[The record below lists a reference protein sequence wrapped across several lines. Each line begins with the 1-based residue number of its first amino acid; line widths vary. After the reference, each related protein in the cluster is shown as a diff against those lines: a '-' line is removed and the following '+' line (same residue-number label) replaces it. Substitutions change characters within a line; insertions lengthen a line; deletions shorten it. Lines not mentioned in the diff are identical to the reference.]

1 MFRSTV
7 LKGLKGQSFSAYVI
21 DNDVVGIVDGG
32 TVLNVYLPVI
42 AKHKLKEK
50 HIDKLIGKA
59 KRKWG
64 VGEINMHENT
74 HYQFDI
80 ATNRIL

>member
-7 LKGLKGQSFSAYVI
+7 LKDLNGQNFPAYVI
-21 DNDVVGIVDGG
+21 DNDVIGIVEGG
-32 TVLNVYLPVI
+32 CVLNMYLPAVT
-42 AKHKLKEK
+42 KHKLKEK

-64 VGEINMHENT
+64 IGSINMQENT